1 MNSKNWI
8 LLDEFCEIVQK
19 LYPPKRCG
27 NFVYDGHAYTEY
39 KTRIVYRIKSGEI
52 VKKLIRGAIYIPVND
67 ALECI
72 ESCFEYSDLKDLFE
86 NYVSKND
93 LGEKYLTHKELE
105 KIFSMNVMKTD
116 RTKSLLRYIF
126 DRYYEEL
133 SDSELD
139 TIKRIMHSD
148 EVTIKDRKYIEEI
161 MKIHIFPSNYAR
173 KRDAFKRRYS
183 GE

>member
-1 MNSKNWI
+1 MDSKNWI

-27 NFVYDGHAYTEY
+27 NFVYDGHVYTEY

-52 VKKLIRGAIYIPVND
+52 VKRLVRGSIYIPVND

-86 NYVSKND
+86 IYVSKND
-93 LGEKYLTHKELE
+93 LGEKYLTSNELE
-105 KIFSMNVMKTD
+105 KVLSINVMKTD

-139 TIKRIMHSD
+139 TMKRIMHSD
-148 EVTIKDRKYIEEI
+148 EVTIKDRKDIEEI